1 MDLNTIVRLKDGRL
15 GIITSGQYYGEYGI
29 SNFWNGRIIDE
40 NGNATDETFHGYDNG
55 QYWKEEK
62 DKFKVNINIKNK

>member
-29 SNFWNGRIIDE
+29 SNFWYGRIIDE
-40 NGNATDETFHGYDNG
+40 HGNATDEKFHGYNNG
-55 QYWKEEK
+55 QYWKIVK
-62 DKFKVNINIKNK
+62 DNFKVNINIKTK